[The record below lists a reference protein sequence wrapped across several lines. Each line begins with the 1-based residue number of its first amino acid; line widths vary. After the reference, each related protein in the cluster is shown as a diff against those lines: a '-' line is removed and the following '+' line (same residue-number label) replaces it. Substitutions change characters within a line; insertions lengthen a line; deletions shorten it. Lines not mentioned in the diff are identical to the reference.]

1 MILAI
6 DIGNTNIVV
15 GCLDEQRTYFIDRLA
30 TNRFKTEVEYALDLK
45 TVLALHQIQP
55 EEIEGSIIS
64 SVVPQITDSTRGA
77 IKMVLKK
84 EPLLLEPGMKT
95 GLSIV
100 TDQPSQVGRD
110 RVADAVGALAAYP
123 PPLIIIDLGTA
134 TTISVINA
142 QRQFIGGLILPGI
155 RVSLDALTA
164 RTSQLGGISIDVPK
178 QIIGRNTIDS
188 MKSGILYGNAAAL
201 DGIIDRIEAE
211 LGQKTTIVATGG
223 WSGRIL
229 PHCKRDIIR
238 EEDLLLK
245 GLLTIYHKNST
256 TTQRRLPNCSS
267 FHCCNPSC
275 K

>member
-15 GCLDEQRTYFIDRLA
+15 GCLEEQRTYFIDRLA
-30 TNRFKTEVEYALDLK
+30 TDRFKTEVEYALDLK

-64 SVVPQITDSTRGA
+64 SVVPQITDSARLAT
-77 IKMVLKK
+77 KMILKK

-110 RVADAVGALAAYP
+110 RVADAVGALSAYP

-142 QRQFIGGLILPGI
+142 QKQFIGGLILPGI

-164 RTSQLGGISIDVPK
+164 RTSQLGGISVDAPK
-178 QIIGRNTIDS
+178 QLIGRNTIDS
-188 MKSGILYGNAAAL
+188 MKSGVLYGNAAAL

-211 LGQKTTIVATGG
+211 LGQKVTTVATGG
-223 WSGRIL
+223 WSGRII
-229 PHCKRDIIR
+229 PYCKRKIIR

-245 GLLTIYHKNST
+245 GLLTIYQKNSA
-256 TTQRRLPNCSS
+256 TTQNRLPNCSALRRS
-267 FHCCNPSC
+267 SPSD